1 MSITSIQMRSAT
13 PGSMAPPANAAG
25 ARSGLSLASV
35 SAQSAADTVQV
46 AQPVVR
52 LAAPPA
58 SVSGPVAAP
67 ATSAEAL
74 KDTVQELQKALQK
87 SAPGLQFSIDEDGGD
102 VIVKLVDT
110 VTGDV
115 VRQFPSEE
123 MLQIFKSIEKMQGL
137 LVNKTA

>member
-1 MSITSIQMRSAT
+1 MSITSIQMRSAA
-13 PGSMAPPANAAG
+13 PGAMAPPASAAG

-35 SAQSAADTVQV
+35 SAQNAAETVQV

-52 LAAPPA
+52 LAAPP
-58 SVSGPVAAP
+58 VSAPAP

-110 VTGDV
+110 LTGDV